1 MLDTFPE
8 TRWLADLIGMAD
20 IDTSDEDGAA
30 PDASTLDAETEHAS
44 REKWQHRRIN
54 SRT

>member
-8 TRWLADLIGMAD
+8 TRWLANLIGVAD
-20 IDTSDEDGAA
+20 IDASDEDGAA
-30 PDASTLDAETEHAS
+30 PDASTRDAGTQHAS

-54 SRT
+54 SRP